1 MPIRLPP
8 GTLAILDRVTLLHID
23 TAQRRARLARRH
35 GLAGPVPPGKT
46 PEDVAADLV
55 ALHATDPATVHLSV
69 AARLHRPLVA
79 DVEEALYERRTLLR
93 MLGMRRTM
101 FVVPSAF
108 AGVVQAGASRAVAAE
123 QRRLLVRH
131 LTETGVGD
139 AAWLEDVS
147 ESTYEALRR
156 RGRATAAQLATDEPR
171 LRSLM
176 VFPQG
181 NQYVTSRVLFLL
193 AADGRIVRGRP
204 LGTWISSQYA
214 WSCLPGWL
222 PEPFADLDPAAARTE
237 LARAWLARF
246 GPGTTADLK
255 WWTGWTLTHT
265 RAALRALDAT
275 EVTLDGGETGWVL
288 PDDTDPV
295 EDPGPWVA
303 LLPGLDPTVMGF
315 QTRHWYL
322 GPHSPSLF
330 DRTGNA
336 GPTIFSDGR
345 IVGAWAQQDTGRVVT
360 ELVEDVPAAVRKA
373 IARSAAEL
381 AGWLDGVRVTPR
393 FRSPLERKLSHPLG
407 TVIP

>member
-1 MPIRLPP
+1 M
-8 GTLAILDRVTLLHID
+8 TLRID
-23 TAQRRARLARRH
+23 TAQRRARLAVRH

-79 DVEEALYERRTLLR
+79 ALEDALYERRTLLR

-101 FVVPSAF
+101 FVVPSGF
-108 AGVVQAGASRAVAAE
+108 AAVVQAGATRAVAAE
-123 QRRLLVRH
+123 QRRLLVKH

-139 AAWLEDVS
+139 AAWLEDVA

-156 RGRATAAQLATDEPR
+156 RGSATAAQLAADEPR

-204 LGTWISSQYA
+204 VGTWISSQYA
-214 WSCLPGWL
+214 WSCLPDWL
-222 PEPFADLDPAAARTE
+222 PEPMADLDPAHARTE
-237 LARAWLARF
+237 LARAWLTRF
-246 GPGTTADLK
+246 GPGTAADLK
-255 WWTGWTLTHT
+255 WWTGWTMTHT
-265 RAALRALDAT
+265 RAALRALEAVAV
-275 EVTLDGGETGWVL
+275 ELDGGETGYVL
-288 PDDTDPV
+288 PTDTAPV
-295 EDPGPWVA
+295 DDPGPWVA

-315 QTRHWYL
+315 QGRQWYL
-322 GPHSPSLF
+322 GPHAPAVF

-336 GPTIFSDGR
+336 GPTIWSDGR
-345 IVGAWAQQDTGRVVT
+345 IVGGWAQQPTGRIAW
-360 ELVEDVPAAVRKA
+360 ELIEEVPASVRKA
-373 IARSAAEL
+373 VTRAASEL
-381 AGWLDGVRVTPR
+381 EGWLGDARVTPR
-393 FRSPLERKLSHPLG
+393 FRAPLERKLADPAG
-407 TVIP
+407 TVVA

>member
-1 MPIRLPP
+1 MV
-8 GTLAILDRVTLLHID
+8 ILGAVTLHID
-23 TAQRRARLARRH
+23 TAQRRARLAVRH
-35 GLAGPVPPGKT
+35 GLAGAVPAGKT

-79 DVEEALYERRTLLR
+79 TLEDALYERRTLLR

-108 AGVVQAGASRAVAAE
+108 AAVVQAGAARAVAAE
-123 QRRLLVRH
+123 QRRLLVKH

-139 AAWLEDVS
+139 AAWLEDVA

-156 RGRATAAQLATDEPR
+156 RGRATAAQLAADEPR

-181 NQYVTSRVLFLL
+181 NQYVTSRVLLLL

-214 WSCLPGWL
+214 WSCLPDWL
-222 PEPFADLDPAAARTE
+222 PEPLADLDPAHARAE

-246 GPGTTADLK
+246 GPGTAADLK
-255 WWTGWTLTHT
+255 WWTGWTMTQT
-265 RAALRALDAT
+265 RAALRTLEAV
-275 EVTLDGGETGWVL
+275 EVGLDGGETGFVL
-288 PDDTDPV
+288 PGDTEPV
-295 EDPGPWVA
+295 DDPGPWVA

-315 QTRHWYL
+315 QSRQWYL
-322 GPHSPSLF
+322 GPHAPALF

-336 GPTIFSDGR
+336 GPTIWSDGR
-345 IVGAWAQQDTGRVVT
+345 IVGGWAQQASGRVAT
-360 ELVEDVPAAVRKA
+360 ELVEEVPAAVRNA
-373 IARSAAEL
+373 VRRAADEL
-381 AGWLDGVRVTPR
+381 AGWLGDARVTPR
-393 FRSPLERKLSHPLG
+393 FRAPLERKLSDAAG
-407 TVIP
+407 TVVA